1 MRADFYGKCA
11 TIAELAAALSDHN
24 FLVGPMNEDELPRAI
39 ELPAQL
45 VGCEFDG
52 GLVELLLQDVRNQPA
67 ALPLLQHALLELWSK
82 REGRRLTVKAYLE
95 IGKLEGAL
103 QRRADS
109 VLDAFYTTKPQ
120 GMGMGLAISRSIV
133 EEHGGRLWAEPNKG
147 PGATFLFS
155 LPTADRPHHD

>member
-133 EEHGGRLWAEPNKG
+133 EEHGGRLWAESNKG